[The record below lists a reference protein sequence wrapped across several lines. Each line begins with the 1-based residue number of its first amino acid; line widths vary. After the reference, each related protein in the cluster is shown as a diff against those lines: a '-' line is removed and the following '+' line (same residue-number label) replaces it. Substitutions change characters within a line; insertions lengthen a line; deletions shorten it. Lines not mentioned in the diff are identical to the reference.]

1 MKMATEIESSTISF
15 SDLIESGTYREELNG
30 IVYMKLQTPIK
41 GIYGNTY
48 NAVDIEKGNLVYT
61 FEDADVFPV
70 DGTFVEGY
78 KKG

>member
-1 MKMATEIESSTISF
+1 MKMATEIESPTIPF
-15 SDLIESGTYREELNG
+15 SDLIGSGTYREELNG
-30 IVYMKLQTPIK
+30 MVYMKLQTPIK
-41 GIYGNTY
+41 GIYGTY
-48 NAVDIEKGNLVYT
+48 NAVEIEEGNLVYT

>member
-1 MKMATEIESSTISF
+1 MKMVTEVNNITVPF
-15 SDLIESGTYREELNG
+15 SDLAESETYREEPNG
-30 IVYMKLQTPIK
+30 IVYMKLFGLIEGQ
-41 GIYGNTY
+41 YGDEY
-48 NAVDIEKGNLVYT
+48 NAVDIQHGNLVYT